1 MSLENLVD
9 LEPEAVVVVAAVAVG
24 QAVDFSREVE
34 LRVPVVLFGV
44 AQAEAPSGEV
54 VYVVGVEVFRR
65 AYVYEGRELEAR
77 DAERVAQLAGGGV
90 GGVAVVVAVGVCADA
105 VDAAEE
111 ELFAAVKRAARELAS
126 GSDAR
131 VEFAPVPYL

>member
-1 MSLENLVD
+1 M
-9 LEPEAVVVVAAVAVG
+9 
-24 QAVDFSREVE
+24 
-34 LRVPVVLFGV
+34 
-44 AQAEAPSGEV
+44 
-54 VYVVGVEVFRR
+54 VYVVGVEVFRS

-90 GGVAVVVAVGVCADA
+90 GRVAVVVAVGVCADA

-111 ELFAAVKRAARELAS
+111 ELFAAVKRAARELSS

-131 VEFAPVPYL
+131 VEFAPVPYF